1 MPDTEE
7 FEVYGAI
14 NDMKNGPPTTFL
26 NMVKHDFG
34 NGEDVAKTVL
44 ETLKR
49 TWSKVT
55 DEDILSTYTSTF
67 EIAIERLMQP
77 EPYLPNAGAP
87 AAKIISLSLLD

>member
-1 MPDTEE
+1 L
-7 FEVYGAI
+7 FAYGSNKSI
-14 NDMKNGPPTTFL
+14 RQIHELITQEHPNNS
-26 NMVKHDFG
+26 
-34 NGEDVAKTVL
+34 EITVL

-55 DEDILSTYTSTF
+55 DEDILSTYASTF